1 MTELP
6 TFNLEKVGQIEG
18 EIHVLTVMGF
28 NKFVIDD
35 RFFPLSSKEY
45 KYFEDKGY
53 EVTYPNL
60 VNKGY
65 ITWG

>member
-1 MTELP
+1 MRDLS
-6 TFNLEKVGQIEG
+6 NLNLDKIQLIEG
-18 EIHVLTVMGF
+18 EIHVLSVMGF
-28 NKFVIDD
+28 NKFELDD
-35 RFFPLSSKEY
+35 RVFPLSPKEY